1 MAGNGGSGTLNP
13 PSDDD
18 VAPVIPLRQ
27 RQATL
32 APSAPRRV
40 LPRERA
46 AFDPELEPG
55 EVALTRRSLGLAGR
69 PRLRLPHRDVFLLS
83 RRTRSAIAIAAGA
96 VVLLG
101 LWAVVLAARPGA
113 GTHPPQYASTQGS
126 GVPMVAGMAV

>member
-1 MAGNGGSGTLNP
+1 MGCWMAGNGGSWTLNP

-32 APSAPRRV
+32 APPAPRRV

-55 EVALTRRSLGLAGR
+55 EVALRRRPLRAAGLS
-69 PRLRLPHRDVFLLS
+69 RLRLPHSDAFLRV
-83 RRTRSAIAIAAGA
+83 RRTRSAIAAAAAA
-96 VVLLG
+96 VMLLG
-101 LWAVVLAARPGA
+101 LWAVVLAARL
-113 GTHPPQYASTQGS
+113 STG
-126 GVPMVAGMAV
+126 